1 MYNVEYYITV
11 EKCSREGDVS
21 LQIREEVIERIK
33 QDNDIVDIISE
44 SVRLKKSGRNYI
56 GLCPFHNDKSPSMS
70 VSQEKQIYK
79 CFSCGEAGN
88 VITFVMKYKK
98 LTFQEAAKYLAD
110 KAGIPLEVGNSK
122 ESQITKKKDLLY
134 KINTEAARYYFSN
147 LQRNSF
153 SKDYFLKRGIKE
165 DVIKRFG
172 LGYAPDGWH
181 NLIMYLRKKGFND
194 NIMLEAGLISKS
206 EKSGNTYDRFRNRVM
221 FPVFDV
227 RGKVI
232 GFGGRVLDDSK
243 PKYLNSPETPVFHKG
258 TNLYGLNFATK
269 NKLEQDYIIIV
280 EGYMDLIS
288 LHQHGITNTV
298 ASLGTALT
306 VNQARLLKRYV
317 NKVIISY
324 DADVAGQT
332 ATLRGLEILRN
343 AGFDVKVLKVPQG
356 KDPDEFVRNNGKEA
370 FLRLVDNAL
379 PLIEYRIKKA
389 SEGIDLSN
397 NDELVKYGERF
408 AEILA
413 DLNPVEKDVYI
424 KKISEETSI
433 KEQAIYDLL
442 SQVMAKDQKE
452 NNFMNKKGDYG
463 TKLYVEPGYLK
474 AERILIKLMIDDK
487 YSDGL
492 LELINVGDFVLNS
505 HNKIYSLIL
514 QGKNENTNNMISY
527 LESRCDD
534 VESSKELTK
543 IREQEILEFAD
554 KDRVIKDYMK
564 EVQSYKLKKKIE
576 DLKKKQS
583 QLEKEGKFQET
594 IEIAMELTKLAK
606 SLKRGE

>member
-1 MYNVEYYITV
+1 M
-11 EKCSREGDVS
+11 
-21 LQIREEVIERIK
+21 QIREELIERIK

-44 SVRLKKSGRNYI
+44 NIRLKKSGRNYF
-56 GLCPFHNDKSPSMS
+56 GLCPFHNDKSPSLS
-70 VSQEKQIYK
+70 VSQDKQIYK

-98 LTFQEAAKYLAD
+98 LTFYEASKYLAD
-110 KAGIPLEVGNSK
+110 KAGISLDLGDSE
-122 ESQITKKKDLLY
+122 ESQITKKRNLLY
-134 KINTEAARYYFSN
+134 KVNTEAARYYFYN
-147 LQRNSF
+147 LQRISF
-153 SKDYFLKRGIKE
+153 AKEYFLKRGIQE
-165 DVIKRFG
+165 DIIKRFG
-172 LGYAPDGWH
+172 LGYAQDKWH
-181 NLIMYLRKKGFND
+181 DLIMHLKNKGFNEG
-194 NIMLEAGLISKS
+194 ILLEAGLILKS
-206 EKSGNTYDRFRNRVM
+206 EKKGNTYDRFRNRVI

-243 PKYLNSPETPVFHKG
+243 PKYLNSPETIVFHKG
-258 TNLYGLNFATK
+258 TNLYGLNFAIK

-280 EGYMDLIS
+280 EGYMDVIS
-288 LHQHGITNTV
+288 LYQHGITNTV

-306 VNQARLLKRYV
+306 INQARLLKRYV

-332 ATLRGLEILRN
+332 ATLRGLEVLRHS
-343 AGFDVKVLKVPQG
+343 GLDVKVLKVPQG
-356 KDPDEFVRNNGKEA
+356 KDPDEFVKNNGKDA

-379 PLIEYRIKKA
+379 PLIEYRIKNA
-389 SEGIDLSN
+389 SEGINLKDN
-397 NDELVKYGERF
+397 NELIKYGEKF

-413 DLNPVEKDVYI
+413 DLNPIEKDVYI

-442 SQVMAKDQKE
+442 SQVMTKDKKE
-452 NNFMNKKGDYG
+452 NNFMNKKADYG

-474 AERILIKLMIDDK
+474 AERTLIKLMFKED
-487 YSDGL
+487 YFQEL
-492 LELINVGDFVLNS
+492 NELIKVGDFVLDS

-514 QGKNENTNNMISY
+514 QGKNENTNNIISY
-527 LESRCDD
+527 VESRCDD
-534 VESSKELTK
+534 IESSKELINIK
-543 IREQEILEFAD
+543 EQEIVEFTD
-554 KDRVIKDYMK
+554 KNRVINDYMR

-583 QLEKEGKFQET
+583 IFEKQGKFQET
-594 IEIAMELTKLAK
+594 IDIAMELTRLTK
-606 SLKRGE
+606 SLKRGELG

>member
-1 MYNVEYYITV
+1 M
-11 EKCSREGDVS
+11 
-21 LQIREEVIERIK
+21 QIREEVIERIR

-44 SVRLKKSGRNYI
+44 NVRLKKSGRNYV
-56 GLCPFHNDKSPSMS
+56 GLCPFHNDKSPSLS
-70 VSQEKQIYK
+70 VSQDKQIYK

-98 LTFQEAAKYLAD
+98 LTFYEASKYLAD
-110 KAGIPLEVGNSK
+110 KAGIPLELGNAK
-122 ESQITKKKDLLY
+122 ESQITKKKELLY
-134 KINTEAARYYFSN
+134 KVNTEAARYYFYN
-147 LQRNSF
+147 LQRTSF
-153 SKDYFLKRGIKE
+153 AKEYFLKRGIRE
-165 DVIKRFG
+165 EVIKRFG
-172 LGYAPDGWH
+172 LGYAQDRWH
-181 NLIMYLRKKGFND
+181 DLIMYLKKKGFNE
-194 NIMLEAGLISKS
+194 NLLLEAGLILKS
-206 EKSGNTYDRFRNRVM
+206 EKKGNTYDRFRNRVM

-243 PKYLNSPETPVFHKG
+243 PKYLNSPETVVFHKG

-306 VNQARLLKRYV
+306 INQARLLKRYV

-332 ATLRGLEILRN
+332 ATLRGLEILRH
-343 AGFDVKVLKVPQG
+343 AGLDVKVLKVPQG
-356 KDPDEFVRNNGKEA
+356 KDPDEFVRNNGKDA

-389 SEGIDLSN
+389 AEGINLRDN
-397 NDELVKYGERF
+397 NELVKYGEKF

-413 DLNPVEKDVYI
+413 DLNPIEKDVYI

-452 NNFMNKKGDYG
+452 NKILLFSQFTKALKKLALKLDKEKIQYCYLDGSISSAARIKLVEEFNNDKNKRVF
-463 TKLYVEPGYLK
+463 LISLK
-474 AERILIKLMIDDK
+474 AGGTGLNLTSANMVIHFDPWWNPSIEDQATDRAHRIGQKRDVEVIKLIAKETIEEKIVLLQEDK
-487 YSDGL
+487 RNLINDVLTNELNDSEVFNL
-492 LELINVGDFVLNS
+492 VTNSELINL
-505 HNKIYSLIL
+505 
-514 QGKNENTNNMISY
+514 
-527 LESRCDD
+527 
-534 VESSKELTK
+534 
-543 IREQEILEFAD
+543 
-554 KDRVIKDYMK
+554 
-564 EVQSYKLKKKIE
+564 LK
-576 DLKKKQS
+576 
-583 QLEKEGKFQET
+583 
-594 IEIAMELTKLAK
+594 
-606 SLKRGE
+606 

>member
-1 MYNVEYYITV
+1 
-11 EKCSREGDVS
+11 
-21 LQIREEVIERIK
+21 LQIREEVIERIR

-44 SVRLKKSGRNYI
+44 NVRLKKSGRNYV
-56 GLCPFHNDKSPSMS
+56 GLCPFHNDKSPSLS
-70 VSQEKQIYK
+70 VSQDKQIYK

-98 LTFQEAAKYLAD
+98 LTFYEASKYLAD
-110 KAGIPLEVGNSK
+110 KAGIPLELGNAK
-122 ESQITKKKDLLY
+122 ESQITKKKELLY
-134 KINTEAARYYFSN
+134 KVNTEAARYYFYN
-147 LQRNSF
+147 LQRTSF
-153 SKDYFLKRGIKE
+153 AKEYFLKRGIRE
-165 DVIKRFG
+165 EVIKRFG
-172 LGYAPDGWH
+172 LGYAQDRWH
-181 NLIMYLRKKGFND
+181 DLIMYLKKKGFNE
-194 NIMLEAGLISKS
+194 NLLLEAGLILKS
-206 EKSGNTYDRFRNRVM
+206 EKKGNTYDRFRNRVM

-243 PKYLNSPETPVFHKG
+243 PKYLNSPETVVFHKG

-306 VNQARLLKRYV
+306 INQARLLKRYV

-332 ATLRGLEILRN
+332 ATLRGLEILRH
-343 AGFDVKVLKVPQG
+343 AGLDVKVLKVPQG
-356 KDPDEFVRNNGKEA
+356 KDPDEFVRNNGKDA

-389 SEGIDLSN
+389 AEGINLRDN
-397 NDELVKYGERF
+397 NELVKYGEKF

-413 DLNPVEKDVYI
+413 DLNPIEKDVYI

-452 NNFMNKKGDYG
+452 NNFMNKKADYG

-474 AERILIKLMIDDK
+474 AERTLIKLMFK
-487 YSDGL
+487 EEYFQEL
-492 LELINVGDFVLNS
+492 NELIKVGDFVLDS

-514 QGKNENTNNMISY
+514 QGKNEDTSNIISY

-534 VESSKELTK
+534 VESSKELINIK
-543 IREQEILEFAD
+543 EQEILEFTD
-554 KDRVIKDYMK
+554 KDRVIKDYMQ

-583 QLEKEGKFQET
+583 ILEKEGKFQET
-594 IEIAMELTKLAK
+594 IEIAMELTRLTK
-606 SLKRGE
+606 SLKRGEWG

>member
-1 MYNVEYYITV
+1 M
-11 EKCSREGDVS
+11 
-21 LQIREEVIERIK
+21 QIREEVIERIR

-44 SVRLKKSGRNYI
+44 NVRLKKSGRNYV
-56 GLCPFHNDKSPSMS
+56 GLCPFHNDKSPSLS
-70 VSQEKQIYK
+70 VSQDKQIYK

-98 LTFQEAAKYLAD
+98 LTFYEASKYLAD
-110 KAGIPLEVGNSK
+110 KAGIPLELGNAK
-122 ESQITKKKDLLY
+122 ESQITKKKELLY
-134 KINTEAARYYFSN
+134 KVNTEAARYYFYN
-147 LQRNSF
+147 LQRTSF
-153 SKDYFLKRGIKE
+153 AKEYFLKRGIRE
-165 DVIKRFG
+165 EVIKRFG
-172 LGYAPDGWH
+172 LGYAQDRWH
-181 NLIMYLRKKGFND
+181 DLIMYLKKKGFNE
-194 NIMLEAGLISKS
+194 NLLLEAGLILKS
-206 EKSGNTYDRFRNRVM
+206 EKKGNTYDRFRNRVM

-243 PKYLNSPETPVFHKG
+243 PKYLNSPETVVFHKG

-306 VNQARLLKRYV
+306 INQARLLKRYV

-332 ATLRGLEILRN
+332 ATLRGLEILRH
-343 AGFDVKVLKVPQG
+343 AGLDVKVLKVPQG
-356 KDPDEFVRNNGKEA
+356 KDPDEFVRNNGKDA

-389 SEGIDLSN
+389 AEGINLRDN
-397 NDELVKYGERF
+397 NELIKYGEKF

-413 DLNPVEKDVYI
+413 DLNPIEKDVYI

-452 NNFMNKKGDYG
+452 NNFMNKKADYG

-474 AERILIKLMIDDK
+474 AERTLIKLMFK
-487 YSDGL
+487 EEYFQEL
-492 LELINVGDFVLNS
+492 NELIKVGDFVLDS

-514 QGKNENTNNMISY
+514 QGKHEDTSNIISY

-534 VESSKELTK
+534 VESSKELINIK
-543 IREQEILEFAD
+543 EQEILEFTD
-554 KDRVIKDYMK
+554 KDRVIKDYMQ

-583 QLEKEGKFQET
+583 ILEKEGKFQET
-594 IEIAMELTKLAK
+594 IEIAMELTRLTK

>member
-1 MYNVEYYITV
+1 M
-11 EKCSREGDVS
+11 
-21 LQIREEVIERIK
+21 QIREEVIERIR

-44 SVRLKKSGRNYI
+44 NVRLKKSGRNYV
-56 GLCPFHNDKSPSMS
+56 GLCPFHNDKSPSLS
-70 VSQEKQIYK
+70 VSQDKQIYK

-98 LTFQEAAKYLAD
+98 LTFYEASKYLAD
-110 KAGIPLEVGNSK
+110 KAGIPLELGNAK
-122 ESQITKKKDLLY
+122 ESQITKKKELLY
-134 KINTEAARYYFSN
+134 KVNTEAARYYFYN
-147 LQRNSF
+147 LQRTSF
-153 SKDYFLKRGIKE
+153 AKEYFLKRGIRE
-165 DVIKRFG
+165 EVIKRFG
-172 LGYAPDGWH
+172 LGYAQDRWH
-181 NLIMYLRKKGFND
+181 DLIMYLKKKGFNE
-194 NIMLEAGLISKS
+194 NLLLEAGLILKS
-206 EKSGNTYDRFRNRVM
+206 EKKGNTYDRFRNRVM

-243 PKYLNSPETPVFHKG
+243 PKYLNSPETVIFHKG

-306 VNQARLLKRYV
+306 INQARLLKRYV

-332 ATLRGLEILRN
+332 ATLRGLEILRH
-343 AGFDVKVLKVPQG
+343 AGLDVKVLKVPQG
-356 KDPDEFVRNNGKEA
+356 KDPDEFVRNNGKDA

-389 SEGIDLSN
+389 AEGINLRDN
-397 NDELVKYGERF
+397 NELVKYGEKF

-413 DLNPVEKDVYI
+413 DLNPIEKDVYI

-452 NNFMNKKGDYG
+452 NNFMNKKADYG

-474 AERILIKLMIDDK
+474 AERTLIKLMFK
-487 YSDGL
+487 EEYFQEL
-492 LELINVGDFVLNS
+492 NELIKVGDFVLDS

-514 QGKNENTNNMISY
+514 QGKNEDTSNIISY

-534 VESSKELTK
+534 VESSKELINIK
-543 IREQEILEFAD
+543 EQEILEFTD
-554 KDRVIKDYMK
+554 KDRIIKDYMQ

-583 QLEKEGKFQET
+583 ILEKEGKFQET
-594 IEIAMELTKLAK
+594 IEIAMELTRLTK

>member
-1 MYNVEYYITV
+1 M
-11 EKCSREGDVS
+11 
-21 LQIREEVIERIK
+21 QIREEVIERIR

-44 SVRLKKSGRNYI
+44 NVRLKKSGRNYV
-56 GLCPFHNDKSPSMS
+56 GLCPFHNDKSPSLS
-70 VSQEKQIYK
+70 VSQDKQIYK

-98 LTFQEAAKYLAD
+98 LTFYEASKYLAD
-110 KAGIPLEVGNSK
+110 KAGIPLELGNAK
-122 ESQITKKKDLLY
+122 ESQITKKKELLY
-134 KINTEAARYYFSN
+134 KVNTEAARYYFYN
-147 LQRNSF
+147 LQRTSF
-153 SKDYFLKRGIKE
+153 AKEYFLKRGIRE
-165 DVIKRFG
+165 EVIKRFG
-172 LGYAPDGWH
+172 LGYAQDRWH
-181 NLIMYLRKKGFND
+181 DLIMYLKKKGFNE
-194 NIMLEAGLISKS
+194 NLLLEAGLILKS
-206 EKSGNTYDRFRNRVM
+206 EKKGNTYDRFRNRVM

-243 PKYLNSPETPVFHKG
+243 PKYLNSPETVVFHKG

-306 VNQARLLKRYV
+306 INQVRLLKRYV

-332 ATLRGLEILRN
+332 ATLRGLEILRH
-343 AGFDVKVLKVPQG
+343 AGLDVKVLKVPQG
-356 KDPDEFVRNNGKEA
+356 KDPDEFVRNNGKDA

-389 SEGIDLSN
+389 AEGINLRDN
-397 NDELVKYGERF
+397 NELVKYGEKF

-413 DLNPVEKDVYI
+413 DLNPIEKDVYI

-452 NNFMNKKGDYG
+452 NNFMNKKADYG

-474 AERILIKLMIDDK
+474 AERTLIKLMFK
-487 YSDGL
+487 EEYFQEL
-492 LELINVGDFVLNS
+492 NELIKVGDFVLDS

-514 QGKNENTNNMISY
+514 QGKNEDTSNIISY

-534 VESSKELTK
+534 VESSKELINIK
-543 IREQEILEFAD
+543 EQEILEFTD
-554 KDRVIKDYMK
+554 KDRVIKDYMQ

-583 QLEKEGKFQET
+583 ILEKEGKFQET
-594 IEIAMELTKLAK
+594 IEIAMELTRLTK

>member
-1 MYNVEYYITV
+1 
-11 EKCSREGDVS
+11 
-21 LQIREEVIERIK
+21 
-33 QDNDIVDIISE
+33 
-44 SVRLKKSGRNYI
+44 
-56 GLCPFHNDKSPSMS
+56 
-70 VSQEKQIYK
+70 
-79 CFSCGEAGN
+79 
-88 VITFVMKYKK
+88 
-98 LTFQEAAKYLAD
+98 
-110 KAGIPLEVGNSK
+110 
-122 ESQITKKKDLLY
+122 
-134 KINTEAARYYFSN
+134 
-147 LQRNSF
+147 
-153 SKDYFLKRGIKE
+153 
-165 DVIKRFG
+165 
-172 LGYAPDGWH
+172 
-181 NLIMYLRKKGFND
+181 
-194 NIMLEAGLISKS
+194 
-206 EKSGNTYDRFRNRVM
+206 M

-243 PKYLNSPETPVFHKG
+243 PKYLNSPETAIFHKG
-258 TNLYGLNFATK
+258 TNLYGLNFATR
-269 NKLEQDYIIIV
+269 NKLEQDYIVIV

-306 VNQARLLKRYV
+306 INQARLLKRYV
-317 NKVIISY
+317 SKVIISY

-343 AGFDVKVLKVPQG
+343 AGFEVKVLKVPEG
-356 KDPDEFVRNNGKEA
+356 KDPDEFIRNNGKEA

-389 SEGIDLSN
+389 AEGINLRDN
-397 NDELVKYGERF
+397 NELIKYGERF

-442 SQVMAKDQKE
+442 SQVMTKEQKE
-452 NNFMNKKGDYG
+452 NNFMNKKADYG

-474 AERILIKLMIDDK
+474 AERTLIKLMFDEN
-487 YSDGL
+487 YFQELS
-492 LELINVGDFVLNS
+492 ELIKVGDFALDS

-514 QGKNENTNNMISY
+514 QGKNEDTTNIESY

-534 VESSKELTK
+534 VESSKELIK
-543 IREQEILEFAD
+543 IKEQEILEFAD
-554 KDRVIKDYMK
+554 KDRLIKDYMK
-564 EVQSYKLKKKIE
+564 EVHRYKLKTRID

-583 QLEKEGKFQET
+583 ELEKEGKFQET
-594 IEIAMELTKLAK
+594 IEIAIELTKLTKA
-606 SLKRGE
+606 LKGETEVRRL